1 MNKYKAGV
9 VGFSGYSGAELVRLL
24 GSHPH
29 AEPVLLEHRH
39 DQGLR
44 PVPIHQPQPRRV
56 PCSADSVRAEGLDV
70 VFLATPPEVSMELAP
85 AMLDAGAKVI
95 DLSGAFR
102 LRDAATYA
110 RWYKHEH
117 AAPQLLAEAV
127 YGLPE
132 FCRQRIRSAR
142 LISNPGCYPTAANL
156 AIQPLVA
163 SGVADRSVGIV
174 CDAKS
179 GVSGAGRKPA
189 LKTSFC
195 EVTENF
201 SAYSVLDHR
210 HVAEI
215 LMVSG
220 LDEPELSFTAHLL
233 PIDRGILETIYL
245 RTRNIKSADEILEI
259 YLSHYRTEKFV
270 RLYQPG
276 SLPDISAVNRTNFCD
291 VGFKFDAATGRVV
304 IVSAIDN
311 LVKGAAG
318 QAIQNMNLIL
328 GCGETAGLL

>member
-1 MNKYKAGV
+1 MNKYKIGV
-9 VGFSGYSGAELVRLL
+9 VGFTGYSGAELVRLL
-24 GSHPH
+24 GSHPQ
-29 AEPVLLEHRH
+29 AEPVLLEHRQ
-39 DQGLR
+39 DPSGR
-44 PVPIHQPQPRRV
+44 PVPVNRPQPRRA
-56 PCSADSVRAEGLDV
+56 PCAPDSVRTEGLAV
-70 VFLATPPEVSMELAP
+70 VFLATPPEVSMQLAP

-102 LRDAATYA
+102 LRDALTYS
-110 RWYKHEH
+110 RWYKQEH
-117 AAPQLLAEAV
+117 TAPQFLPEAV

-132 FCRQRIRSAR
+132 FCRQRIRTAR
-142 LISNPGCYPTAANL
+142 LIANPGCYPTAANL

-163 SGVADRSVGIV
+163 SGVVDRSAGIV

-179 GVSGAGRKPA
+179 GVSGAGRKA
-189 LKTSFC
+189 SLKTSFC
-195 EVTENF
+195 EIADNF

-215 LMVSG
+215 LMISG
-220 LDEPELSFTAHLL
+220 LDEPELTFTAHLL
-233 PIDRGILETIYL
+233 PLDRGILETIYV
-245 RTRNIKSADEILEI
+245 RTLNVSSAEELLEV
-259 YLSHYRTEKFV
+259 YVSHYRTEKFV

-276 SLPDISAVNRTNFCD
+276 CLPDLAAVNRTNFCD
-291 VGFKFDAATGRVV
+291 IGFKFDSATGRAV

-328 GCGETAGLL
+328 GCEETAGLL